1 MCVATSGGL
10 SRIRLD
16 NIKDSTNLFVITSD
30 SLMSPLSI
38 NNEGDY
44 VKLYSFLSVPYPGFH
59 LIDSLQFGNYPGSAI
74 DSLPTGYSIVSLY
87 AGMFCRDKSPTI
99 GLPND
104 TIGTC
109 GILRGHVFDKNNKL
123 LTKETFNGTFYLDN
137 NFPLLN
143 DSTYLVNVYSRKI
156 TFHYMYIFDQTGSG
170 YSQYVDIT
178 PFELNINIGEL
189 YEKDIHILDDIVSV
203 KGNKYEPDYDIR
215 VMNYPN
221 PFNSSTN
228 FAITIPSSQKY
239 RQKQINIYN
248 ALGQKINSIA
258 LSNQLLVQWDGKDHT
273 GKAAATGIYYYQ
285 LVMDN
290 RIYKSGSMILL
301 K

>member
-1 MCVATSGGL
+1 MYDKYNNLITNGNFSLV
-10 SRIRLD
+10 
-16 NIKDSTNLFVITSD
+16 STISFYIMPWDMIENPITLHSD
-30 SLMSPLSI
+30 GS
-38 NNEGDY
+38 
-44 VKLYSFLSVPYPGFH
+44 YS
-59 LIDSLQFGNYPGSAI
+59 
-74 DSLPTGYSIVSLY
+74 T
-87 AGMFCRDKSPTI
+87 
-99 GLPND
+99 
-104 TIGTC
+104 
-109 GILRGHVFDKNNKL
+109 
-123 LTKETFNGTFYLDN
+123 
-137 NFPLLN
+137 
-143 DSTYLVNVYSRKI
+143 NVYSRKVVFQEI
-156 TFHYMYIFDQTGSG
+156 LGINYYQIDS
-170 YSQYVDIT
+170 I
-178 PFELNINIGEL
+178 ELNVNPGCQ
-189 YEKDIHILDDIVSV
+189 YEKDIHILDDIVGV
-203 KGNKYEPDYDIR
+203 KGNKYEADYDIR

-258 LSNQLLVQWDGKDHT
+258 LSNQLLEQWDGKDYT